1 MVKKVPLWQLAMDA
15 LDSLI
20 ARHQIGRSLYEE
32 VPILA
37 EALERLRELE
47 EKCPTD

>member
-1 MVKKVPLWQLAMDA
+1 MDDTPLWQLAMDA

-20 ARHQIGRSLYEE
+20 ARHQIGRSLHEE
-32 VPILA
+32 VPIIA

-47 EKCPTD
+47 QQCQTS